1 MTVISKFKKKFYFV
15 AAGYFKFFT
24 NFSLKR
30 WHPRIIIVSGSAGE
44 LIAVAAVVAATVVV
58 DMISD
63 RLKEIAEEKKKPMID
78 IIFKED

>member
-1 MTVISKFKKKFYFV
+1 MDDDLKK
-15 AAGYFKFFT
+15 
-24 NFSLKR
+24 
-30 WHPRIIIVSGSAGE
+30 IVSGSAGE

>member
-1 MTVISKFKKKFYFV
+1 MKDDLKK
-15 AAGYFKFFT
+15 
-24 NFSLKR
+24 
-30 WHPRIIIVSGSAGE
+30 IVTSSAGE